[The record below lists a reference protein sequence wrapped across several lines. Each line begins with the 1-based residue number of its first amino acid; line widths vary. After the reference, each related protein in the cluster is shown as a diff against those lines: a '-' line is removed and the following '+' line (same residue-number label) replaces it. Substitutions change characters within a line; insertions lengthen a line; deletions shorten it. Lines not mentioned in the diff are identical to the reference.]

1 MFSDDDAGPIARAF
15 GLGEGA
21 AFTGAVARGEQ
32 GQVAQLETSRGLW
45 AVKTSFRP
53 PERDGEDGDFQA
65 AAVAAGVPAPAVM
78 FTDGGGLFTD
88 IGGLPVRV
96 YGWVDVLAPDSGLDP
111 GRVGQLL
118 AAIHQVPFRG
128 RRPPDP
134 WYTEPVGAAGWDRL
148 VHRLTAADAPFAVDL
163 AAMRDELVALEELL
177 VPARE
182 LRTCHRALCYRLGQ
196 LRVGRPGPGAGR
208 RPVRVRMRRRRP
220 STGALWRVPPLRR
233 PGAGRAA
240 RRLLDDDRPARP
252 HQRDVL
258 PDLARPGGIR
268 RGAETS
274 GVPVPRERRDA
285 ADGRGDRRAAGGGG
299 WLTGARHGGGPLLRR
314 RRRLCAGKQ

>member
-21 AFTGAVARGEQ
+21 AFTGTVARGEQ

-53 PERDGEDGDFQA
+53 PERDGEDGAFQA

-182 LRTCHRALCYRLGQ
+182 LRTCHRDLWSDNLRATSHDALCVIDWDNCGLADPGQELAGVLFEFGYGDADRARALYREYRRCG
-196 LRVGRPGPGAGR
+196 GPGRIER
-208 RPVRVRMRRRRP
+208 RGDFSMTIAQLGHINEMSCLIWLDPAHTDEERARQASRFHESVEM
-220 STGALWRVPPLRR
+220 PLTV
-233 PGAGRAA
+233 AVIDE
-240 RRLLDDDRPARP
+240 LLD
-252 HQRDVL
+252 V
-258 PDLARPGGIR
+258 
-268 RGAETS
+268 
-274 GVPVPRERRDA
+274 V
-285 ADGRGDRRAAGGGG
+285 AG
-299 WLTGARHGGGPLLRR
+299 
-314 RRRLCAGKQ
+314 

>member
-1 MFSDDDAGPIARAF
+1 VFSDDDAGPIARAF

-21 AFTGAVARGEQ
+21 AFTGTVARGEQ

-53 PERDGEDGDFQA
+53 PERDGEDGAFQA

-148 VHRLTAADAPFAVDL
+148 VHRLTAADAPFAGDL

-182 LRTCHRALCYRLGQ
+182 LRTCHRDLWSDNLRATSQDALCVIDWDNCGLADPGQELAGVLFEFGCGDADRARALYGEYRRCG
-196 LRVGRPGPGAGR
+196 GPG
-208 RPVRVRMRRRRP
+208 RVE
-220 STGALWRVPPLRR
+220 
-233 PGAGRAA
+233 
-240 RRLLDDDRPARP
+240 
-252 HQRDVL
+252 
-258 PDLARPGGIR
+258 R
-268 RGAETS
+268 RGDFSMTIAQLGHINEMSCLIWLDPVESDAERKRQASRFHESVEMPLT
-274 GVPVPRERRDA
+274 VAVIDELLEA
-285 ADGRGDRRAAGGGG
+285 VDG
-299 WLTGARHGGGPLLRR
+299 
-314 RRRLCAGKQ
+314 